1 LNIQELANHLEIEEG
16 QCLELT
22 ELFLKTSSTEL
33 THLESAIEKKDLVT
47 IERMAHS
54 IKGSAAILGFMEVH
68 EAAKK
73 IEIAARENR
82 LTDINRGV
90 LMIREKLDWIAEA
103 LQGKKV
109 NAKT

>member
-1 LNIQELANHLEIEEG
+1 MNIQELANHLEIEES

-33 THLESAIEKKDLVT
+33 THLESAIGKKDLVT

-54 IKGSAAILGFMEVH
+54 IKGSAVILGLSEIH

-82 LTDINRGV
+82 LMEINRGV
-90 LMIREKLDWIAEA
+90 LMIREKLGWMAEV
-103 LQGKKV
+103 LQGKK
-109 NAKT
+109 